1 MNAKKVQEL
10 KLKAKRYAEQ
20 NDFNEVQEKRAY
32 KVLKQIYKESSK
44 KEREELDL

>member
-20 NDFNEVQEKRAY
+20 NDFNEAQEKRAY
-32 KVLKQIYKESSK
+32 QVLKQIYKESSE
-44 KEREELDL
+44 KERKEMGL